1 MIIYKGGFF
10 FFFNISPVEAPKIEL
25 FLKKPTWKTTIV
37 LIFFLTSLLL
47 SIVFPLASQKLSE
60 AKSGNSTRAPWAYKL
75 LYDPMQWLPNF
86 YFIFW

>member
-1 MIIYKGGFF
+1 MEDYTII
-10 FFFNISPVEAPKIEL
+10 
-25 FLKKPTWKTTIV
+25 

-60 AKSGNSTRAPWAYKL
+60 AKSGNSTRGPWAYKL

-86 YFIFW
+86 YFIFFGSRILVLNDIISG